1 MFVTSLTSPN
11 IMDAKTYFSISGSP
25 VKRKYDALKD
35 FFQYELRAEDI
46 AGKYGYTLS
55 SFYSLS
61 RDFTKH
67 LQTEDG
73 DGFFFKKAVRGRK
86 SKPSAGQLDS
96 MIINL
101 RKQNH
106 SIEDIVT
113 MAMSKNLSTSY
124 GYVYKLLDKEGFARL
139 PRRNKSFK
147 SKQTIGKIE
156 APVAHTLGI
165 TNEHFTTN
173 QANLLCFLPI
183 IEKYQIDTLIGN
195 SGFPETKAIGRMS
208 SIMSFL
214 ALKLTGARRYSADD
228 LWCMDRGSG
237 LFAGLNVLPK
247 NAWFSSYSHRVT
259 RNMNLS
265 FLKALHGQWVKHGLL
280 SDTSNLDFTTIPYWG
295 DDQHLENNWAGK
307 RNKALSSML
316 AVLAHDPD
324 SGIIDY
330 GNTNVMHKNESNVVL
345 EYLDFYKQGEGKGS
359 LKYLVFDSKFTN
371 YENLG
376 VLDQK
381 GIKFLTIR
389 RRGKNIVESIKALDK
404 SKWSTIR
411 VESSAMKKR
420 TLKVYDSKITL
431 RGYCDQTGTAK
442 ELRQVAITGNGKV
455 KPALIITNDFEI
467 SLQTVVRKYARR
479 WLVEKGISEQ
489 IEFFHLNKLSSS
501 MVIKVDFDLTMSILA
516 HNIYR
521 LLALEFD
528 RYSSMSDQGIYEK
541 FIANNGTIT
550 IEGENITVAMKKK
563 RELPQILETMGAY
576 KKTKYKWLNN
586 KKINFIGSATS

>member
-1 MFVTSLTSPN
+1 
-11 IMDAKTYFSISGSP
+11 MDAKTYFSTTGSP

-35 FFQYELRAEDI
+35 FFQHELKAEDI
-46 AGKYGYTLS
+46 AEKYGYTLS

-67 LQTEDG
+67 LQTGDG
-73 DGFFFKKAVRGRK
+73 DGFFFKKAFRGRK

-96 MIINL
+96 LIIHL

-124 GYVYKLLDKEGFARL
+124 GYVYKLLDKECFARL

-156 APVAHTLGI
+156 APVAHTLDI
-165 TNEHFTTN
+165 TNEHITTN
-173 QANLLCFLPI
+173 QANLFCFLPI

-195 SGFPETKAIGRMS
+195 SGFPETKAIARMS

-295 DDQHLENNWAGK
+295 DDQHLENNWSGK

-316 AVLAHDPD
+316 AVLSHDPD

-345 EYLDFYKQGEGKGS
+345 EYLDFYKQGQGKGS

-389 RRGKNIVESIKALDK
+389 RRGKNIVESIRALDK

-431 RGYCDQTGTAK
+431 RGYCDQTGAAK

-467 SLQTVVRKYARR
+467 SMETVVRKYARR
-479 WLVEKGISEQ
+479 WLVEKEISEQ

-501 MVIKVDFDLTMSILA
+501 MVIKVDFDLTMTILA

-521 LLALEFD
+521 LFALELD
-528 RYSSMSDQGIYEK
+528 RYSSMSDQAIYEH

-550 IEGENITVAMKKK
+550 IEDENITVAMKKK
-563 RELPQILETMGAY
+563 RELPQILESMGAY

>member
-1 MFVTSLTSPN
+1 MN
-11 IMDAKTYFSISGSP
+11 AKTYFSASGSP

-35 FFQYELRAEDI
+35 FFQQGLRAEDI
-46 AGKYGYTLS
+46 AKKYDYTLS

-61 RDFTKH
+61 RDFTRH
-67 LQTEDG
+67 LQTGDG
-73 DGFFFKKAVRGRK
+73 DGFFFKKATRGR
-86 SKPSAGQLDS
+86 SPKPNTGQLDIL
-96 MIINL
+96 IISL

-147 SKQTIGKIE
+147 SKQTIGKVE
-156 APVAHTLGI
+156 APVAHTLDI

-183 IEKYQIDTLIGN
+183 IEKYRIDTLIGN
-195 SGFPETKAIGRMS
+195 SGFPETKSIGRMS

-228 LWCMDRGSG
+228 LWCMDRGGG

-259 RNMNLS
+259 RDMSLS
-265 FLKALHGQWVKHGLL
+265 FLNALHGQWVKHDLL

-295 DDQHLENNWAGK
+295 DDRHLENNWSGK

-345 EYLDFYKQGEGKGS
+345 EYLDFYKHGEGKNK

-371 YENLG
+371 YENLAI
-376 VLDQK
+376 LDQK

-389 RRGKNIVESIKALDK
+389 RRGKNIVESIRTLDK

-431 RGYCDQTGTAK
+431 RGYCDQTGAAK

-467 SLQTVVRKYARR
+467 SQETVVRKYARR
-479 WLVEKGISEQ
+479 WLVEKEISEQ

-501 MVIKVDFDLTMSILA
+501 MVIKVDFDLTMTILA

-521 LLALEFD
+521 LFALELG

-541 FIANNGTIT
+541 FIANSGAVT
-550 IEGENITVAMKKK
+550 IEGEHITVAMKKK

-576 KKTKYKWLNN
+576 KKTKYKWLSN
-586 KKINFIGSATS
+586 KQINFVASATS

>member
-1 MFVTSLTSPN
+1 MFVTSLTNPN
-11 IMDAKTYFSISGSP
+11 IMDARIYFSTTGSP

-35 FFQYELRAEDI
+35 FFQHELRAEDI
-46 AGKYGYTLS
+46 AKKYGYTLS

-67 LQTEDG
+67 LQTGDG
-73 DGFFFKKAVRGRK
+73 DGFFFKKAVQGRK
-86 SKPSAGQLDS
+86 SKPGAGQLDS
-96 MIINL
+96 LIISL

-156 APVAHTLGI
+156 APVAHTLDI
-165 TNEHFTTN
+165 TNEHFTTS

-195 SGFPETKAIGRMS
+195 SDFPETKAIGRMS

-265 FLKALHGQWVKHGLL
+265 FLKALHEQWVKHGLL

-295 DDQHLENNWAGK
+295 EDHHLENNWSGK

-345 EYLDFYKQGEGKGS
+345 EYLDFYRQGEEKGN

-371 YENLG
+371 YENLA

-381 GIKFLTIR
+381 DIKFLTIR
-389 RRGKNIVESIKALDK
+389 RRGKNIVESIRALDK

-431 RGYCDQTGTAK
+431 RGYCDQTGAAK

-467 SLQTVVRKYARR
+467 SMETVVRKYARR

-501 MVIKVDFDLTMSILA
+501 MVIKVDFDLTITILA

-521 LLALEFD
+521 LFALEFD

-541 FIANNGTIT
+541 FIANNGAIT
-550 IEGENITVAMKKK
+550 IEDENITVAMKKK
-563 RELPQILETMGAY
+563 RELPQILETMEAY
-576 KKTKYKWLNN
+576 KKTKYKWLKN
-586 KKINFIGSATS
+586 KKINFVGSASS

>member
-1 MFVTSLTSPN
+1 
-11 IMDAKTYFSISGSP
+11 MDAKTYFSTTGSP

-35 FFQYELRAEDI
+35 FFQHELRAEDI

-67 LQTEDG
+67 LQTGDG
-73 DGFFFKKAVRGRK
+73 DGFFFKKAVWGRK

-96 MIINL
+96 LIINL

-113 MAMSKNLSTSY
+113 MAISKKLSTSY

-156 APVAHTLGI
+156 APVAHTLDI

-265 FLKALHGQWVKHGLL
+265 FLNALHGQWVKHGLL

-295 DDQHLENNWAGK
+295 DDQHLENNWSGK

-389 RRGKNIVESIKALDK
+389 RRGKNIVESIRALDK

-420 TLKVYDSKITL
+420 ILKVYDSKITL
-431 RGYCDQTGTAK
+431 RGYCDQTGAAK

-467 SLQTVVRKYARR
+467 SLETVVRKYARR

-501 MVIKVDFDLTMSILA
+501 MVIKVDFDLTMTILA

-541 FIANNGTIT
+541 FIANNGAIT

-576 KKTKYKWLNN
+576 KKTKYKWLDN

>member
-1 MFVTSLTSPN
+1 
-11 IMDAKTYFSISGSP
+11 MDAKTYFSITGSP

-35 FFQYELRAEDI
+35 FFQHELRAEDI

-61 RDFTKH
+61 RDFTKQ
-67 LQTEDG
+67 LQTGDG
-73 DGFFFKKAVRGRK
+73 DGFFFKKAVLGRK

-96 MIINL
+96 LIINL

-113 MAMSKNLSTSY
+113 MAMSKNLNTSY

-156 APVAHTLGI
+156 APVAHTLDI

-183 IEKYQIDTLIGN
+183 IEKYQIDILIGN

-295 DDQHLENNWAGK
+295 DDQHLENNWSGK

-330 GNTNVMHKNESNVVL
+330 GNTNVMHKNESNVAL

-431 RGYCDQTGTAK
+431 RGYCDQTGAAK

-467 SLQTVVRKYARR
+467 SLETVVRKYARR

-501 MVIKVDFDLTMSILA
+501 MVIKVDFDLTMTILA

-541 FIANNGTIT
+541 FIANNGAIT

-576 KKTKYKWLNN
+576 KKTKYKWLDN

>member
-1 MFVTSLTSPN
+1 
-11 IMDAKTYFSISGSP
+11 MDAKTYFSTTGSP

-35 FFQYELRAEDI
+35 FFQHELRAEDI

-67 LQTEDG
+67 LQTGDG

-86 SKPSAGQLDS
+86 SKPSADQLDS
-96 MIINL
+96 LIISL

-156 APVAHTLGI
+156 APVAHTLDI

-259 RNMNLS
+259 QNMNLS
-265 FLKALHGQWVKHGLL
+265 FLNALHGQWVKHGLL

-295 DDQHLENNWAGK
+295 DDRHLENNWSGK

-389 RRGKNIVESIKALDK
+389 RRGKNIVESIRDLDK
-404 SKWSTIR
+404 SNWSTIR

-420 TLKVYDSKITL
+420 TLKVYDSKINL
-431 RGYCDQTGTAK
+431 RGYCDQTGAAK

-467 SLQTVVRKYARR
+467 SLETVVRKYARR

-501 MVIKVDFDLTMSILA
+501 MVIKVDFDLTMTILA

-521 LLALEFD
+521 LFALELD

-550 IEGENITVAMKKK
+550 IEGENINVAMKKK
-563 RELPQILETMGAY
+563 RELPQILETMGVY

-586 KKINFIGSATS
+586 KKINFVGSATS

>member
-1 MFVTSLTSPN
+1 
-11 IMDAKTYFSISGSP
+11 MDAKTYFSTTGSP

-35 FFQYELRAEDI
+35 FFQHELRAEDI
-46 AGKYGYTLS
+46 AKKYGYTLS
-55 SFYSLS
+55 SFYSLT
-61 RDFTKH
+61 RDFAKH
-67 LQTEDG
+67 LQTGDG
-73 DGFFFKKAVRGRK
+73 DSFFFKKAIRGR
-86 SKPSAGQLDS
+86 SPKPTADQLDS
-96 MIINL
+96 LIISL

-106 SIEDIVT
+106 SIEGIVT

-124 GYVYKLLDKEGFARL
+124 GYVYKLLDKECFARL

-156 APVAHTLGI
+156 APVAHTLDI

-173 QANLLCFLPI
+173 QANLFCFLPI

-295 DDQHLENNWAGK
+295 DDQHLENNWSGK

-316 AVLAHDPD
+316 AVLAHDPN

-389 RRGKNIVESIKALDK
+389 RRGKNIVESIRALDK

-431 RGYCDQTGTAK
+431 RGYCDQTGAAK

-467 SLQTVVRKYARR
+467 SMETVVRKYARR

-501 MVIKVDFDLTMSILA
+501 MVIKVDFDLTMTILA

-521 LLALEFD
+521 LLALEFG

-550 IEGENITVAMKKK
+550 IEGENITIAMKKK

-576 KKTKYKWLNN
+576 KKIKYKWLNN
-586 KKINFIGSATS
+586 KKINFVGSATS